1 MEEKYIELI
10 TETSERAKSNTHQ
23 IDEMKEDIKGIKEDN
38 KVLNRLATS
47 VELIAQDM
55 THFKNDISEMK
66 GVQSDTQA
74 SQAMIR
80 NELSEMRAEMKTE
93 ISDVRNE
100 RLISKAKTYE
110 EIKSKVMAI
119 IVTGIAAFILG
130 TIAPAIFG
138 K

>member
-1 MEEKYIELI
+1 MDEKYIEII
-10 TETSERAKSNTHQ
+10 TEASERAKSNTHQ
-23 IDEMKEDIKGIKEDN
+23 INEMKEDIKGIKEDN

-55 THFKNDISEMK
+55 THFKNDISEIK
-66 GVQSDTQA
+66 GVQSNTQA

-80 NELSEMRAEMKTE
+80 NELSEMRTEMKTE

-110 EIKSKVMAI
+110 EIKSKVMMI
-119 IVTGIAAFILG
+119 IVTGIAAFVLG

>member
-1 MEEKYIELI
+1 MEEKYITII

-23 IDEMKEDIKGIKEDN
+23 IDEIKEDIKGIKEDN

-80 NELSEMRAEMKTE
+80 TELSEMRTEMKAE

-110 EIKSKVMAI
+110 DIKGKIMAI
-119 IVTGIAAFILG
+119 IVTGIAAFVLG

>member
-1 MEEKYIELI
+1 MDEKYIEII
-10 TETSERAKSNTHQ
+10 TEASERAKSNTHQ
-23 IDEMKEDIKGIKEDN
+23 INEIKEDIKGIKEDN

-119 IVTGIAAFILG
+119 IITGIAAFILG

>member
-1 MEEKYIELI
+1 MEEKYIELL

-23 IDEMKEDIKGIKEDN
+23 IDEIKDQIKGIKEDN

-55 THFKNDISEMK
+55 NHFKNDISEMK
-66 GVQSDTQA
+66 DVQADTQA
-74 SQAMIR
+74 SQAMMR
-80 NELSEMRAEMKTE
+80 SELAELKTEMKNDIGE
-93 ISDVRNE
+93 VRNE
-100 RLISKAKTYE
+100 RLIAKAKTYE
-110 EIKSKVMAI
+110 DIKGKVMAI
-119 IVTGIAAFILG
+119 IITGVAAFVLG